1 MSRPLAAAASVRP
14 PARAALAFF
23 VATAVVVVV
32 LGGCAAS
39 PPPFY
44 AAAASESL
52 VNMYGSEASAE
63 TSSPSAPAPKA
74 SVQNPPPAE
83 TFAVR
88 PLPGADGAT
97 LQALA
102 RNERTAPL
110 RYRVI
115 VIPGSGC
122 AGMGP
127 IADRYF
133 AGLLHAQVLVLHK
146 PGVHPQAR
154 TAPADCAR
162 DFVQQDRLS
171 TWLAH
176 ARGALIADAR
186 QRERD
191 GAPALPQLLVGISE
205 GAELLPALAP
215 EVPQLAGLVVLASS
229 GLDPQEAG
237 ALQARRLGAQA
248 DWEELGRVV
257 AGRRPDSAVAQGR
270 SLGYWRDLWNW
281 PLTLPLVQSP
291 WPLLQVWGGD
301 DALVPPA
308 AYERFAQLASVRTVP
323 YCARRLDGAN
333 HGLQRGTGQ
342 STDGVQLVWAWIEQW
357 ARTPAAG
364 LCAPLLDRPLTL
376 LPSAGVP

>member
-1 MSRPLAAAASVRP
+1 VSNVQRIPVS
-14 PARAALAFF
+14 AALPWRLTGPVRAF
-23 VATAVVVVV
+23 VLATAVAVA

-44 AAAASESL
+44 AAAAVEPL
-52 VNMYGSEASAE
+52 VNVYGPEASTPSL
-63 TSSPSAPAPKA
+63 TSNTSNTAAASAPAAPTT
-74 SVQNPPPAE
+74 QGG
-83 TFAVR
+83 FAPR

-97 LQALA
+97 LQALV
-102 RNERTAPL
+102 RSERTAPL

-146 PGVHPQAR
+146 PGVDPQAR
-154 TAPADCAR
+154 TAPADCAPG
-162 DFVQQDRLS
+162 FVQQDRLS

-176 ARGALIADAR
+176 ARAALIADAQ
-186 QRERD
+186 QRARD

-237 ALQARRLGAQA
+237 ALQAERLGAQA
-248 DWEELGRVV
+248 DWDELGRT
-257 AGRRPDSAVAQGR
+257 AASRRPDTAVAQGR
-270 SLGYWRDLWNW
+270 SLGYWRDLWRW

-301 DALVPPA
+301 DALVPRA
-308 AYERFAQLASVRTVP
+308 AYERFAELASVRAVP
-323 YCARRLDGAN
+323 YCARRIDGAD
-333 HGLQRGTGQ
+333 HGLQRRAPEGPGL
-342 STDGVQLVWAWIEQW
+342 DGVQQVWAWTEQW
-357 ARTPAAG
+357 ARNPQAG
-364 LCAPLLDRPLTL
+364 LCGMGA
-376 LPSAGVP
+376 S

>member
-1 MSRPLAAAASVRP
+1 MLCGCIAPLPVEQTPQS
-14 PARAALAFF
+14 
-23 VATAVVVVV
+23 
-32 LGGCAAS
+32 
-39 PPPFY
+39 Y
-44 AAAASESL
+44 AAAPALPE
-52 VNMYGSEASAE
+52 N
-63 TSSPSAPAPKA
+63 APAATTPRLA
-74 SVQNPPPAE
+74 QG
-83 TFAVR
+83 FAPR

-97 LQALA
+97 LQALQ
-102 RNERTAPL
+102 RSERTAPL

-115 VIPGSGC
+115 VVPGSGC

-133 AGLLHAQVLVLHK
+133 AGLLHAQLLVLHK
-146 PGVHPQAR
+146 PGVDPQAR

-176 ARGALIADAR
+176 ARAALQFDAA
-186 QRERD
+186 QRKRE

-215 EVPQLAGLVVLASS
+215 EVPQLAGLVMLASS

-237 ALQARRLGAQA
+237 ALQAERLGAQT
-248 DWEELGRVV
+248 DWKALGQQAQ
-257 AGRRPDSAVAQGR
+257 AGRRADSAVLQGR

-301 DALVPPA
+301 DALVPAA
-308 AYERFAQLASVRTVP
+308 AYARFAELASVRTVA
-323 YCARRLDGAN
+323 YCARPMEGAD
-333 HGLQRGTGQ
+333 HGLQRRMASGERV
-342 STDGVQLVWAWIEQW
+342 DGVQQVWVWTEQW
-357 ARTPAAG
+357 ARQPSAG
-364 LCAPLLDRPLTL
+364 LCAPLHP
-376 LPSAGVP
+376 